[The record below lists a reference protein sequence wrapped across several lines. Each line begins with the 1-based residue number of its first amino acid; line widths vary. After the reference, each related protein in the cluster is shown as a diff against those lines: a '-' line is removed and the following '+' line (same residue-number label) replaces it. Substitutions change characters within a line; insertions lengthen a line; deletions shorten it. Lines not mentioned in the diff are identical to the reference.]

1 MNTHDVQNSQSAPR
15 RSRWVRKTH
24 RVLGVSSLLFVLLIS
39 LSGLILNHADALGI
53 SRHAAPMSIIRL
65 YGMELPPVES
75 AFVAAGVLFATS
87 SETLYANG
95 EELAKQADALIGAV
109 AIDGGMVVATRNE
122 FLVTNRDAALI
133 ERFTPDALASMS
145 KLGTHGGRIIVT
157 TPDGLAEFD
166 PQQMRLLPSESST
179 IDRIAWSLPASPSEE
194 QAEAIGAAALGQAI
208 SWERVLLD
216 LHSGRILPGVGRFLA
231 DLTALCLLYM
241 CGTGL
246 VLWTRRFR

>member
-1 MNTHDVQNSQSAPR
+1 MNTQDVQNSQPAPR

-53 SRHAAPMSIIRL
+53 SRHAAPMLLIRS
-65 YGMELPPVES
+65 YGMELPPVDS
-75 AFVAAGVLFATS
+75 AFVAADVLFATA

-95 EELAKQADALIGAV
+95 EEFAKQTDELIGAV
-109 AIDGGMVVATRNE
+109 AIEGGIVVATRDE
-122 FLVTNRDAALI
+122 FFVTNRDAALI
-133 ERFTPDALASMS
+133 ERFAPDSVAPMS
-145 KLGTHGGRIIVT
+145 KIGTYSERIIVA

-166 PQQMRLLPSESST
+166 PQQMRLSLPESST
-179 IDRIAWSLPASPSEE
+179 MDRIAWSQPAIPSEE

-241 CGTGL
+241 CITGL